1 MVSQLIE
8 IRYVLLRESLFIKL
22 SVFVIVNMCVVG
34 SHPLHEEA
42 VDRTR
47 DSDKSTNTI
56 IRPGSP
62 RMPPTSESSDL
73 GRQDLPVQIVGR
85 LNRMSWTGPAI
96 ITCATQAKIFSP
108 IQPRPCSPIIFIP
121 PTTLPHPVLLPG
133 SRSPSNT

>member
-8 IRYVLLRESLFIKL
+8 IRYVLLRESLFINL
-22 SVFVIVNMCVVG
+22 SVFAVVDMCVVG

-42 VDRTR
+42 VNRTR

-56 IRPGSP
+56 IQPGSP

-73 GRQDLPVQIVGR
+73 GRQDLPVGR
-85 LNRMSWTGPAI
+85 LKRMSWTGPAI
-96 ITCATQAKIFSP
+96 ITCATQAKISHLSNP
-108 IQPRPCSPIIFIP
+108 IHARPSSSS